1 MRSRYLDRHANSC
14 LAMTQTACQN
24 ENSPLH
30 TKTIT
35 GAKMDI
41 FISALI
47 ALLSGMG
54 VGGGGLFALY
64 LKYFS
69 ELSQIEIQTV
79 NLIFFLA
86 ASATALLLHLLRQ
99 KIYFAAIAIMLP
111 LGVIG
116 TLLGSSLALRLD
128 GNILGK
134 LFGVILAALG
144 LFGIIKNFKKAK

>member
-1 MRSRYLDRHANSC
+1 
-14 LAMTQTACQN
+14 
-24 ENSPLH
+24 
-30 TKTIT
+30 
-35 GAKMDI
+35 MDI

-144 LFGIIKNFKKAK
+144 LFGIIKNLKKAK